1 MKSDADVVYSP
12 KEGKLN
18 LNTSDDEKRMV
29 KKKVGGLIA
38 WFKGKP
44 ELSSEQFEGMVEF
57 NAVSGDHDHEQAVTP
72 KSRLLLIEKHCLIQ
86 KKLTCW
92 WTSR

>member
-1 MKSDADVVYSP
+1 
-12 KEGKLN
+12 
-18 LNTSDDEKRMV
+18 MV

-72 KSRLLLIEKHCLIQ
+72 KSRLLFIKKH
-86 KKLTCW
+86 
-92 WTSR
+92 